1 MFGSKDTK
9 KKEPVS
15 KKPTSSSS
23 SPSPSSN
30 SINSIVTG
38 TQIEGKVK
46 SNNDFRIDGTLIGTL
61 DCKGKVII
69 GTSGVVDGEIICANA
84 LIEGKFDGNL
94 TVKELLSVK
103 DSAKITGEIVTDK
116 LLVQSGA
123 VFNVQCQM
131 GGQTISNVNGIKK
144 TPPSTS
150 ATTNK
155 KDFVLN
161 A

>member
-9 KKEPVS
+9 KEQPT
-15 KKPTSSSS
+15 KKPMASAPSS
-23 SPSPSSN
+23 SSN
-30 SINSIVTG
+30 SINSIVKG

-46 SNNDFRIDGTLIGTL
+46 STNDFRIDGTLIGTL

-69 GTSGVVDGEIICANA
+69 GPTGVVDGEIICSNA

-94 TVKELLSVK
+94 KVKESLAVK

-116 LLVQSGA
+116 LQVQSGA

-131 GGQTISNVNGIKK
+131 GGQTISNVNGIK
-144 TPPSTS
+144 S
-150 ATTNK
+150 ASKPVK

>member
-9 KKEPVS
+9 KDIPN
-15 KKPTSSSS
+15 KKPSTS

-38 TQIEGKVK
+38 TQIDGKIK
-46 SNNDFRIDGTLIGTL
+46 STNDFRIDGTLIGTL

-69 GTSGVVDGEIICANA
+69 GQTGVVDGEIKCANA
-84 LIEGKFDGNL
+84 LIEGKFDGHL
-94 TVKELLSVK
+94 SVKELLSVK

-131 GGQTISNVNGIKK
+131 GGQKISNVNGLK
-144 TPPSTS
+144 TDSS
-150 ATTNK
+150 KAVK

>member
-9 KKEPVS
+9 KEQPN
-15 KKPTSSSS
+15 KKITSA
-23 SPSPSSN
+23 SPASASN
-30 SINSIVTG
+30 SINALVAGTKLDGKINSI
-38 TQIEGKVK
+38 
-46 SNNDFRIDGTLIGTL
+46 NDFRIDGTLIGTL
-61 DCKGKVII
+61 ECKGKVII
-69 GTSGVVDGEIICANA
+69 GPQGIVDGEIICTNA

-94 TVKELLSVK
+94 KVKELLSVK

-131 GGQTISNVNGIKK
+131 GGQTISKVNGLKSN
-144 TPPSTS
+144 STE
-150 ATTNK
+150 NKLK

>member
-9 KKEPVS
+9 KKEPQS
-15 KKPTSSSS
+15 KKPTSSS

-30 SINSIVTG
+30 SINSIVAG
-38 TQIEGKVK
+38 TQIDGKVK
-46 SNNDFRIDGTLIGTL
+46 STNDFRIDGTLIGTL

-69 GTSGVVDGEIICANA
+69 GTSGVVDGEIVCANA

-131 GGQTISNVNGIKK
+131 GGQTISNVNAIKK
-144 TPPSTS
+144 APSS
-150 ATTNK
+150 NGNK